1 MGADLNSETL
11 KPSKTAR
18 SSMTQRTIDLLARIA
33 LEIVEWINIWLKEKR
48 RPQHDGKR
56 TSEKK

>member
-1 MGADLNSETL
+1 
-11 KPSKTAR
+11 
-18 SSMTQRTIDLLARIA
+18 MTQRTIDLLARIA